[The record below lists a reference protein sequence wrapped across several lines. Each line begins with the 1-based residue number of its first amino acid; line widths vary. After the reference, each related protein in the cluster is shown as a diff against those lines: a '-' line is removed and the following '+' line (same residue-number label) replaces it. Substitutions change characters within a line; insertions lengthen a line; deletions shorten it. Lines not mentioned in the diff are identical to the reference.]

1 MLDNTTFV
9 GVVGSFA
16 SVGLADYNPTA
27 SFIAAVLTSIY
38 MLIQI
43 FRAIRKKKE

>member
-1 MLDNTTFV
+1 MLDNTTFI
-9 GVVGSFA
+9 GVLGSFT
-16 SVGLADYNPTA
+16 SVGLAEYSPTA

-43 FRAIRKKKE
+43 FRALRKKKQ